1 MATLTLHTQGL
12 PTHGMMAACLRDIL
26 IYSLPGMGGDLAPKL
41 GGTKKIFRG
50 PRFLNDVF
58 FGKNLHFQGQNFFFF
73 SHRPGFWDFPFF
85 CNIFR
90 MFTMLNVLYH
100 PFLTRKTHFFTRF
113 ILSRA
118 SDNTTSQN
126 IGGDQC
132 MGRPPHLKLWGGP
145 SPPVPP
151 RSPPLIKTSTNY

>member
-1 MATLTLHTQGL
+1 MTFFSGK
-12 PTHGMMAACLRDIL
+12 I
-26 IYSLPGMGGDLAPKL
+26 S
-41 GGTKKIFRG
+41 IFRVKISF
-50 PRFLNDVF
+50 FLVIDLVF
-58 FGKNLHFQGQNFFFF
+58 GI
-73 SHRPGFWDFPFF
+73 FPFF
-85 CNIFR
+85 SNIFR

-126 IGGDQC
+126 IGGP
-132 MGRPPHLKLWGGP
+132 MHGPSPPPQTLGGP

-151 RSPPLIKTSTNY
+151 RSPPLYHG

>member
-1 MATLTLHTQGL
+1 MRFFSGK
-12 PTHGMMAACLRDIL
+12 I
-26 IYSLPGMGGDLAPKL
+26 S
-41 GGTKKIFRG
+41 IFRVKISF
-50 PRFLNDVF
+50 FLVIDLVF
-58 FGKNLHFQGQNFFFF
+58 GI
-73 SHRPGFWDFPFF
+73 FPF
-85 CNIFR
+85 CSNIFR

-151 RSPPLIKTSTNY
+151 